1 MDEGTLLDIFINS
14 SPLAGF
20 AMYLV
25 WQNKSMAKKVDQMN
39 DKSESRS
46 EALTE
51 RFETREESLRAR
63 YDGVIKDLQSEK
75 ESIKDDSQATI
86 STLATKIDILERQ
99 LQDVEKKFDQI
110 ILSIQQLGVTV
121 QELRF
126 KDIARDSKTK

>member
-75 ESIKDDSQATI
+75 ESIKEQHRSRA
-86 STLATKIDILERQ
+86 
-99 LQDVEKKFDQI
+99 
-110 ILSIQQLGVTV
+110 
-121 QELRF
+121 
-126 KDIARDSKTK
+126 

>member
-1 MDEGTLLDIFINS
+1 MDQATLLDILINS

-25 WQNKSMAKKVDQMN
+25 WQNKSMTKKVDALN
-39 DKSESRS
+39 ERSESRS
-46 EALTE
+46 EAMTE

-75 ESIKDDSQATI
+75 EAIKDDSQATI
-86 STLATKIDILERQ
+86 TTLATKIGNVERQ
-99 LQDVEKKFDQI
+99 LQDVEKKLDTTI
-110 ILSIQQLGVTV
+110 MGIQQLSTTV

-126 KDIARDSKTK
+126 KDIARDTKK

>member
-25 WQNKSMAKKVDQMN
+25 W
-39 DKSESRS
+39 
-46 EALTE
+46 
-51 RFETREESLRAR
+51 
-63 YDGVIKDLQSEK
+63 
-75 ESIKDDSQATI
+75 
-86 STLATKIDILERQ
+86 Q

>member
-1 MDEGTLLDIFINS
+1 M
-14 SPLAGF
+14 
-20 AMYLV
+20 
-25 WQNKSMAKKVDQMN
+25 
-39 DKSESRS
+39 R

-86 STLATKIDILERQ
+86 STLATKIDSLERQ